1 MTMVRRIASML
12 AVALLSGGGFVSAAQ
27 APGACSET
35 SRLARQACD
44 AGVADDFCIAKGIC
58 KNIADAAER
67 QQCLVDER
75 EARTEAQQ
83 ECRDQFHA
91 RQDLCSDLGQAPYD
105 PAIDPA
111 DFLSPQE
118 TAMNPNPY
126 FPLVPGTT
134 RIFQGA
140 GETVTVTVTNQT
152 KTIQGVTTIV
162 VQDDVVDDSGRL
174 VETTQDFFAQKVD
187 TTVWY
192 FGEITQSISKDGL
205 ISTDGSFL
213 AGVDGAKAGII
224 MGATPQVGDV
234 YRQEFSLG
242 DAEDAAEVT
251 CTTGSES
258 TTAASC
264 SGNCV
269 VTRDFTPLEPG
280 GDEQKFYAPGV
291 GVIVTIEPTGE
302 RSELVQ

>member
-12 AVALLSGGGFVSAAQ
+12 VVALLSGGGFVSAVQ

-44 AGVADDFCIAKGIC
+44 AGVADDFWIAKGIC

-67 QQCLVDER
+67 QQCLVDAR

-152 KTIQGVTTIV
+152 KTIQGGTTIV

-174 VETTQDFFAQKVD
+174 VETTL
-187 TTVWY
+187 
-192 FGEITQSISKDGL
+192 GL
-205 ISTDGSFL
+205 LRAEGRHYRVVFRRDHAEHLRRRADQYRRILPRRSRRREGRDHH
-213 AGVDGAKAGII
+213 GA
-224 MGATPQVGDV
+224 D
-234 YRQEFSLG
+234 R
-242 DAEDAAEVT
+242 
-251 CTTGSES
+251 
-258 TTAASC
+258 
-264 SGNCV
+264 
-269 VTRDFTPLEPG
+269 
-280 GDEQKFYAPGV
+280 
-291 GVIVTIEPTGE
+291 
-302 RSELVQ
+302 RSETSTARSSHSAMQRTRRR